1 MELCCLYVLYLPIF
15 MEDNK
20 ESCSDGGDHDEDL
33 GDVQCPLPVRDV
45 VQGEVGEGGQL
56 RSPQLVGDGQGHG
69 GQQEV
74 AEDEAK
80 RREGLPVLLGELCGD
95 DPLRRH
101 PDLNLD
107 RGSIPDETIFNILTK
122 VLKVKRPTRYLMRGL
137 LS

>member
-1 MELCCLYVLYLPIF
+1 

-33 GDVQCPLPVRDV
+33 GDVQRPLPVGDV
-45 VQGEVGEGGQL
+45 VQGDVGERGQF
-56 RSPQLVGDGQGHG
+56 RPPQLVGDGQGHG

-74 AEDEAK
+74 AEDEAQ
-80 RREGLPVLLGELCGD
+80 RREGLPVLLGELCAD

-107 RGSIPDETIFNILTK
+107 RGSIPEETELTNILK
-122 VLKVKRPTRYLMRGL
+122 IQSPKRYLMRGL